1 MIRLHITAEGRT
13 EQAFAKTV
21 LAPHLAT
28 FGVFTTPIIVMTST
42 PVLMR

>member
-1 MIRLHITAEGRT
+1 MRLFVVVEGFT
-13 EQAFAKTV
+13 EERFVKDV